1 MSSPDRA
8 GRRSTLRRLAAGLC
22 AGLLLFQVGCHTFLP
37 MQESAPVPRTQ
48 VAVVLNDRGRVQ
60 VGDRLGQTID
70 RIEGVLVESSES
82 AVKMQVARTVTL
94 QGASTIWAGE
104 EVVLSRDGVRGFQ
117 PRQFSRG
124 RTVMLVIGAIAGVG
138 VLVGAVTL
146 LVGGGGKPRDGSG
159 CVPPDCQPQ

>member
-1 MSSPDRA
+1 MPDQA
-8 GRRSTLRRLAAGLC
+8 GRRGPPRRVTAGLC
-22 AGLLLFQVGCHTFLP
+22 AVLLLLQVGCHTFLP
-37 MQESAPVPRTQ
+37 LQESAPVPRTQ
-48 VAVVLNDRGRVQ
+48 VAVVLNDRGRVL

-70 RIEGVLVESSES
+70 RIEGVLMESSES
-82 AVKMQVARTVTL
+82 EVKLQVARTVTL
-94 QGASTIWAGE
+94 QGSSTIWQGE

-117 PRQFSRG
+117 PRQYSRG

-138 VLVGAVTL
+138 ILAGAITL